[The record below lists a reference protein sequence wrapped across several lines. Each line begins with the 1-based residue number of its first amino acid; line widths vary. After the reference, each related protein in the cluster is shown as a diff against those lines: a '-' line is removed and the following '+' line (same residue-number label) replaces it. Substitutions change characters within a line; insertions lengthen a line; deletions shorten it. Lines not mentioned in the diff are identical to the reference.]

1 MHSTPGD
8 TTDIPILSK
17 KLDFSIGFLIKTNS
31 CAGGHLKFPIH
42 MKNANSVWYHP
53 MTIHALFGVRNDYRY
68 KT

>member
-42 MKNANSVWYHP
+42 MKNANSV
-53 MTIHALFGVRNDYRY
+53 MVDR
-68 KT
+68 